1 MKTIILERPG
11 SFSLQETPVPETIG
25 DNEAL
30 VRVQRVGICG
40 TDLHAFEGTQPFLSY
55 PRILGHEL
63 AVEIMAIGKTTV
75 ATEVTAGEI
84 VAVNPYMNCG
94 TCIACRRGKPNAC
107 VRLQVLGVHRDGG
120 MREYI
125 VIPVQKLHRAPG
137 LAPDAIAL
145 VEMFSIGA
153 HAVRRANLQAGDVVL
168 VIGAGP
174 IGLGVMQFARLRGA
188 QVIAMDIN
196 AARLAFCR
204 DAVGIPHTINA
215 LDNPQEALKQLLG
228 DDLPTTVF
236 DATGNTGSMK
246 AAFQYVAHGGQLVY
260 VGLTRD
266 DITFNDPFFHS
277 HEITL
282 YASRNATDEDFA
294 TVINAL
300 ATGAIQIKKWITHR
314 ATPERIVNEFP
325 QWLDPA
331 SGVVKAMLSF

>member
-11 SFSLQETPVPETIG
+11 VFSLQETPVPETIG

-30 VRVQRVGICG
+30 VRVHRVGICG
-40 TDLHAFEGTQPFLSY
+40 TDFHAFEGTQPFLSY

-63 AVEIMAIGKTTV
+63 AVEIMALGKTSF
-75 ATEVTAGEI
+75 ATELTAGEI
-84 VAVNPYMNCG
+84 VAVNPYLNCG
-94 TCIACRRGKPNAC
+94 FCIACRRGKPNAC
-107 VRLQVLGVHRDGG
+107 MRLQVLGVHRDGG
-120 MREYI
+120 MRELF
-125 VIPVQKLHRAPG
+125 VIPAQKLHRAPG
-137 LAPDAIAL
+137 LAPEAVAL

-153 HAVRRANLQAGDVVL
+153 HAVRRANLQAGEIAL

-174 IGLGVMQFARLRGA
+174 IGLGAMQFAQLRGA

-204 DAVGIPHTINA
+204 DTVGIPNIINA
-215 LDNPQEALKQLLG
+215 LDHPQEALKQLLG

-236 DATGNTGSMK
+236 DATGNTGSMRD
-246 AAFQYVAHGGQLVY
+246 AFQYVAHGGQLVY

-266 DITFNDPFFHS
+266 DITFSDPYFHS
-277 HEITL
+277 HEMTL

-294 TVINAL
+294 TVINVL
-300 ATGAIQIKKWITHR
+300 ATGTIQIKKWITHR
-314 ATPERIVNEFP
+314 TTPEHIVDEFP
-325 QWLDPA
+325 LWLVPG

>member
-11 SFSLQETPVPETIG
+11 SFTLEETRVPEIIG
-25 DNEAL
+25 ENEAL
-30 VRVQRVGICG
+30 VRVHRVGICG

-63 AVEIMAIGKTTV
+63 AVEIMALGKTTV
-75 ATEVTAGEI
+75 ATDLTAGEI
-84 VAVNPYMNCG
+84 VAVNPYLNCG
-94 TCIACRRGKPNAC
+94 SCIACRRGKPNAC

-125 VIPVQKLHRAPG
+125 VVPVQKLHRAPG
-137 LAPDAIAL
+137 LVPDAIAM

-153 HAVRRANLQAGDVVL
+153 HAVRRSNLQAGEVAL

-174 IGLGVMQFARLRGA
+174 IGLGTMQFAQLRGA

-196 AARLAFCR
+196 SARLAFCR
-204 DAVGIPHTINA
+204 DTVGIPNIINA
-215 LDNPQEALKQLLG
+215 LDHPQEALKQLLG

-236 DATGNTGSMK
+236 DATGNTGSMR

-266 DITFNDPFFHS
+266 DITFNDPYFHS
-277 HEITL
+277 HEMTL

-294 TVINAL
+294 TVINVL
-300 ATGAIQIKKWITHR
+300 ATGAIPIEKWITHR
-314 ATPERIVNEFP
+314 ATPQSIINEFP

>member
-1 MKTIILERPG
+1 MNTIVLERPG
-11 SFSLQETPVPETIG
+11 FLSLQDTPEPESPG
-25 DNEAL
+25 ENEAL
-30 VRVQRVGICG
+30 VRIHRVGICG
-40 TDLHAFEGTQPFLSY
+40 TDLHAFEGTQPFFSY

-63 AVEIMAIGKTTV
+63 AVEVVALGKTSTPNTLAV
-75 ATEVTAGEI
+75 GEI
-84 VAVNPYMNCG
+84 AALNPYMNCG

-125 VIPVQKLHRAPG
+125 VVPAHKLQRAPG
-137 LAPDAIAL
+137 LSLDAVAL

-188 QVIAMDIN
+188 QVIALDVN

-204 DAVGIPHTINA
+204 EALDVPHTIDA

-236 DATGNTGSMK
+236 DATGNAASMRN
-246 AAFQYVAHGGQLVY
+246 AFQYVAHGGQLVY
-260 VGLTRD
+260 VGITRE
-266 DITFNDPFFHS
+266 DIAFSDPYFHS
-277 HEITL
+277 HEISL
-282 YASRNATDEDFA
+282 LASRNATDADFA
-294 TVINAL
+294 TVIDAL
-300 ATGAIQIKKWITHR
+300 TTGVVKIDRWVTHR
-314 ATPERIVNEFP
+314 TTPQRIVDEFSG
-325 QWLDPA
+325 WLDPKA
-331 SGVVKAMLSF
+331 GVVKAMLAF